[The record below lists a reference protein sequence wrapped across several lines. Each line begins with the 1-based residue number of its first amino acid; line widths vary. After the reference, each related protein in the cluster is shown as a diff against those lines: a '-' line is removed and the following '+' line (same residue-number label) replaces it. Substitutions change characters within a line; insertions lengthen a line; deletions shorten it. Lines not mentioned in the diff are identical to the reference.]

1 MDNLKNKVVLI
12 TGSSIGI
19 GREDAFKFAKEGCK
33 LVITY
38 YKDKN
43 EALSVAKKCLDLGA
57 ADVLVL
63 QLDVADGKS
72 VKKCIDDVIK
82 KFKEISILINNAGV
96 IIWKHFAKQNDE
108 EIESQIR
115 TNLIGILRMTKEC
128 LPYVKDIIINM
139 GSGAALDGYADLSVY
154 CATKF
159 GVRGFSQALAQ
170 ELKHVKIF
178 VVNPGVIA
186 TRMNDF
192 HGMPPEKVAEVILN
206 VAKGKYKLESGS
218 DVNIWDYA

>member
-19 GREDAFKFAKEGCK
+19 GREDAFKFAKENCK

-38 YKDKN
+38 YKDKE
-43 EALSVAKKCLDLGA
+43 EANAVAKKCLDLGA
-57 ADVLVL
+57 ADILVV
-63 QLDVADGKS
+63 QLDVSDSKG
-72 VKKCIDDVIK
+72 VKKCVDDVIK
-82 KFKEISILINNAGV
+82 KFKEISILINNAG
-96 IIWKHFAKQNDE
+96 IIVWKHFSKQSEE
-108 EIESQIR
+108 EIDNQIR
-115 TNLIGILRMTKEC
+115 TNLIGTIRMTKEC
-128 LPYVKDIIINM
+128 LPYVKDTIINM
-139 GSGAALDGYADLSVY
+139 GSGAALDGYPDLSVY

-159 GVRGFSQALAQ
+159 AVRGFSQALAQ
-170 ELKHVKIF
+170 ELKHVKVYVI
-178 VVNPGVIA
+178 NPGVIA

-192 HGMPPEKVAEVILN
+192 RGMPPEKVAEIILN